1 MYIIML
7 GAPGSGK
14 GTIGKILSRD
24 LKLKH
29 ISTGD
34 IFREH
39 ISKQTEFGK
48 QIEYYME
55 NGILVPDEKA
65 IEVAE
70 ARLLQED
77 VKNGAIL
84 DGFPRTVVQAET
96 LKKFLAENN
105 LSQTVIA
112 IELNVPDEE
121 IIKRILNRINCS
133 NKHCKAIYN
142 LDTRPPK
149 VEGICDICG
158 SKLER
163 RADDNE
169 ETIVKRLAIY
179 HESSKDV
186 IKFYKENQALYS
198 IHPENSD
205 EAVADIK
212 EFLNNI

>member
-14 GTIGKILSRD
+14 GTIGRILSRD

-29 ISTGD
+29 VSTGD

-39 ISKQTEFGK
+39 ISKKTEFGK

-70 ARLLQED
+70 ARLLEED

-96 LKKFLAENN
+96 LKRFLAENN

-186 IKFYKENQALYS
+186 IKFYKKNQSLYS

-205 EAVADIK
+205 KAVADIK
-212 EFLNNI
+212 KFLNNI